1 MRWKPLV
8 TLTSIAILLLVSA
21 ATLRSQIRARV
32 DLVVVPLS
40 VRDSNGFLITELEKD
55 DFTVLEDGRR
65 QTISNFSKDV
75 QPLSVAIVI
84 DDGMSGNVLKR
95 LAPLLPSV
103 VAPFTPEDEMT
114 SFRYDHVIWRLSD
127 FTGDHARIEKSFYE
141 IKEIA
146 DRRPE
151 EPESPALYGKIERK
165 TPGFLKAIAGIFT
178 LGSNGAPPSRPGPS
192 ATSPT
197 ASGSSGSGPTSP
209 RAAASSRTLHGAV
222 YEATMALQ
230 DRPPEHRKIILLISD
245 GVVSEPKVSTIP
257 GIVVHTFERNVGL
270 LLKSEIQVY
279 SVHTAVD
286 LLEKSAGVLDSYA
299 RATGG
304 DVYGGR
310 SESDMK
316 FAFNR
321 IAEQAR
327 TQYVLGY
334 LSNNEPPA
342 GGIYR
347 KIEVKSGDP
356 DQKRRV
362 VHRQGY
368 TQSPTPR

>member
-8 TLTSIAILLLVSA
+8 TLTVAVLVFVSA
-21 ATLRSQIRARV
+21 ATLLSQIKARV
-32 DLVVVPLS
+32 DLVVVPVS

-65 QTISNFSKDV
+65 QTISNFSKDA

-84 DDGMSGNVLKR
+84 DDGMSGNALKR

-103 VAPFTPEDEMT
+103 VAPFTPDDEMT
-114 SFRYDHVIWRLSD
+114 SFRYDHVIWKLSE
-127 FTGDHARIEKSFYE
+127 FTSDHSQIQKSFYE
-141 IKEIA
+141 LKEIA
-146 DRRPE
+146 DRRPD
-151 EPESPALYGKIERK
+151 EPEPPALYGKIERK
-165 TPGFLKAIAGIFT
+165 TPGFVKDLARIFT
-178 LGSNGAPPSRPGPS
+178 LGSVGAPPALPNTTATTAS
-192 ATSPT
+192 ATSRVAP
-197 ASGSSGSGPTSP
+197 A
-209 RAAASSRTLHGAV
+209 SRTMHGAV
-222 YEATMALQ
+222 YEAVMALQ
-230 DRPPEHRKIILLISD
+230 GRPADHRKIILLISD
-245 GVVSEPKVSTIP
+245 GAVSEPRVSIAP
-257 GIVVHTFERNVGL
+257 GQTTVHSFEKNVSL

-279 SVHTAVD
+279 SVHTLVD
-286 LLEKSAGVLDSYA
+286 LLEKPSGVLDSYA

-356 DQKRRV
+356 DQKRKV
-362 VHRQGY
+362 VHRIGY
-368 TQSPTPR
+368 TQLPTPQ